1 MWRNLRETEQNEAKP
16 CSKRKLQWG
25 GAKCVNAAL
34 PNLQPQGN
42 ASIAKQ
48 NLTMCVSVWKVVDMH
63 CAFRQQESC
72 PLPWTLNTC
81 LHITISLQ
89 YVGNMHCH
97 IKTLDG
103 SSATLGAFSSI
114 LSPGACAQHCKFNIC
129 IFWFQAALHVF
140 CCIKFLTLFESHVK
154 HWLAALK
161 LWRFRSYIEGSKFIS
176 MCGSYRMPEINFN
189 SMLKRYFLYGALVYA
204 PVSFYSF
211 PNE

>member
-114 LSPGACAQHCKFNIC
+114 LSPGASTAVRSIASLISVFSDFKRHCMYFVASSSLPCSNHMLSIGLQLWNYEDFEVILEVASLSPC
-129 IFWFQAALHVF
+129 VV
-140 CCIKFLTLFESHVK
+140 LTGC
-154 HWLAALK
+154 LK
-161 LWRFRSYIEGSKFIS
+161 LTSIP
-176 MCGSYRMPEINFN
+176 C
-189 SMLKRYFLYGALVYA
+189 
-204 PVSFYSF
+204 
-211 PNE
+211 